1 MVHLCICIVTCDLCF
16 RESVRISCLMEGSVC
31 SCDGDTM
38 QDELHS
44 IHHSLAHESNLF
56 TLCMLFCHNETK
68 PTMSFL
74 CPCKKQQQLLVSVLF
89 MIFSSTTINTTCTDN
104 AVVARGSLY
113 AYVYCIM
120 IRPMVMA
127 VFLLA
132 HPCLS
137 TCLLNNT
144 ELLLTGFLS
153 KPVYL

>member
-56 TLCMLFCHNETK
+56 SLCMLFCHNQTK
-68 PTMSFL
+68 L
-74 CPCKKQQQLLVSVLF
+74 CLFSTRVKQQLLVSVLF
-89 MIFSSTTINTTCTDN
+89 MIFSSTTINTTCTDD

-132 HPCLS
+132 HLCLS

>member
-1 MVHLCICIVTCDLCF
+1 
-16 RESVRISCLMEGSVC
+16 MEGSVC

-44 IHHSLAHESNLF
+44 IHHSPAHESNLF
-56 TLCMLFCHNETK
+56 SLCMLFCYNETK
-68 PTMSFL
+68 PTMSSL
-74 CPCKKQQQLLVSVLF
+74 CSRKKNKLLVSVLF
-89 MIFSSTTINTTCTDN
+89 VIFSSTTINTTCTDD
-104 AVVARGSLY
+104 AVVARSRLY

-132 HPCLS
+132 HLCLS